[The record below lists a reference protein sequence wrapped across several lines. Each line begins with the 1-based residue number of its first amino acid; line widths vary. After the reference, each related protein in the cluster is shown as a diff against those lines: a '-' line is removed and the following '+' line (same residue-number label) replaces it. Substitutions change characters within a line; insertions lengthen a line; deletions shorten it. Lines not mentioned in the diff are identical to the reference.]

1 MIEPMGDE
9 RERRGPISPQ
19 LAMRVAILGF
29 FAFAVFGVIFFRL
42 WYLQVLSG
50 DQYLAQAQN
59 NQVRTMRIPAP
70 RGAIVDRQGRVLV
83 ENRVSTI
90 VQLDPERLPQAERDQ
105 AAEWGQKM
113 TQRSRLP
120 KRKRGKA
127 PPIPAPAT
135 PQVRDQF
142 VRLGRVLGMKPKAI
156 QERVVTSL
164 VLASYARITVKTA
177 VSDSVRD
184 YLLERK
190 RYFPGV
196 TVEKTYLRRYPHGTT
211 AAQMLG
217 TIGQIS
223 KAEMKLKRFKGV
235 PQGTIV
241 GKEGLEYTYDRY
253 LRGIDGKTQ
262 IIVDALGRPKGQRQA
277 QKPEPGRSIRLS
289 LDLDLQRAGQQALA
303 RSIANTPGVAG
314 AFVAMDPRN
323 GSVLAMGSA
332 PSFDPNVLSRP
343 ITQRRY
349 ERLFGEQ
356 AGSPRFNRAIGGFYP
371 VGSTFKPITALAGLT
386 SGLITPSTTVDDNAC
401 VRIGDQE
408 RCNAGRQ
415 AYGSVDLRRALQ
427 VSSDV
432 YFYLL
437 GQSLNP
443 LKGQPLQKW
452 SRRLGLGRLTGID
465 LPAEGKGTV
474 PDREWRAERG
484 RMELRCRKKR
494 KIPAS
499 ANVYEATARGCGISD
514 MRPWSMGDN
523 VNLAIGQGDIQAS
536 PLQMATVYSALM
548 TGGKVPRPH
557 LGSEVE
563 DANGRVLQ
571 EIEHPRPRRIS
582 IPESALG
589 PVRDGLHL
597 SSVGAGTGAF
607 VFKGWNQRRFPV
619 FGKTGTAQTGQ
630 GDQAWYVSYVPDPVR
645 PIAIA
650 VTVEQGG
657 FGSEA
662 AAPVARWMLG
672 QWFGQKKVWG
682 GAVTAGRTE

>member
-1 MIEPMGDE
+1 MIEPLGDE
-9 RERRGPISPQ
+9 RDRRMPISPQ
-19 LAMRVAILGF
+19 LAMRVAVLGF
-29 FAFAVFGVIFFRL
+29 LAFAVFGVIFFRL
-42 WYLQVLSG
+42 WFLQVLSG

-90 VQLDPERLPQAERDQ
+90 VQLDPEQLPQAERDQ

-113 TQRSRLP
+113 SQRSLRP
-120 KRKRGKA
+120 KRKRGPA
-127 PPIPAPAT
+127 PPMPPPAT
-135 PQVRDQF
+135 LELRGRF
-142 VRLGRVLGMKPKAI
+142 ERLGQVLGMKPKAI

-177 VSDSVRD
+177 VPDTVRD
-184 YLLERK
+184 YLLERR

-196 TVEKTYLRRYPHGTT
+196 TVEKTYLRRYPHGSY

-223 KAEMKLKRFKGV
+223 EPEMKLKRFKGV

-262 IIVDALGRPKGQRQA
+262 IIVDALGRPKGQREA
-277 QKPEPGRSIRLS
+277 LKPEPGRSIRLS

-303 RSIANTPGVAG
+303 HSINTTPGVAG
-314 AFVAMDPRN
+314 AFVAMDPTD
-323 GSVLAMGSA
+323 GKVLAMGSA
-332 PSFDPNVLSRP
+332 PSFDPSVLSRP
-343 ITQRRY
+343 ITQQRY

-371 VGSTFKPITALAGLT
+371 TGSTFKPITAMAGLST
-386 SGLITPSTTVDDNAC
+386 GLITPYSTVNDNAC

-408 RCNAGRQ
+408 RCNAGKV
-415 AYGSVDLRRALQ
+415 AYGSVDLRRALA

-437 GQSLNP
+437 GSALNP

-474 PDREWRAERG
+474 PDRAWRAARG
-484 RMELRCRKKR
+484 RVELKCRKKR
-494 KIPAS
+494 KIPAT

-514 MRPWSMGDN
+514 MRPWSLGDN
-523 VNLAIGQGDIQAS
+523 VNLAIGQGDVQAS
-536 PLQMATVYSALM
+536 PLQMATVYSTLM

-557 LGSEVE
+557 LGMEVE

-571 EIEHPRPRRIS
+571 EIEHERPRRV
-582 IPESALG
+582 AL
-589 PVRDGLHL
+589 PAAALQAVRDGLHL
-597 SSVGAGTGAF
+597 STQGAGTSGF

-619 FGKTGTAQTGQ
+619 YGKTGTAQTGQ
-630 GDQAWYVSYVPDPVR
+630 GDQAWYVCYVPDPVR

-672 QWFGQKKVWG
+672 QWFGQKKSW
-682 GAVTAGRTE
+682 TAAALGKVE